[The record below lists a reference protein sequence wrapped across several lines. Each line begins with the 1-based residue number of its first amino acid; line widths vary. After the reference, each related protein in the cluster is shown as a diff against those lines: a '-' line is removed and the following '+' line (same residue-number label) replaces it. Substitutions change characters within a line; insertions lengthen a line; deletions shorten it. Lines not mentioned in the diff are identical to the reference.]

1 MLILVSLPFMYKVS
15 TPTLQVSFVLFW
27 LARSSQVAGIRR
39 RLYYYYVFITLKMTR
54 KMINLL
60 IISVERDTLRAGGW
74 LVLNCSAQLP
84 ATCNCILL
92 LCALDQSIL
101 SLPPLC
107 ICNHNQSSTHSDGQ
121 TTTRTRYTP
130 RATEEANGLAGFDF
144 EDVSRDM

>member
-92 LCALDQSIL
+92 LCAWISRLKSHHSVPVVYSLRRSDHQFGGPPRGRGTRHATCGRGRGRSPMASQVSI
-101 SLPPLC
+101 S
-107 ICNHNQSSTHSDGQ
+107 
-121 TTTRTRYTP
+121 RT
-130 RATEEANGLAGFDF
+130 
-144 EDVSRDM
+144 